1 MQLILPQ
8 SELETAI
15 TEYVHGIM
23 NIKDGNTMTID
34 LKAGRGLDGFTATV
48 DIVKSGTPVPAKTV
62 VPAATPVT
70 ASIVTPMKVIPRP
83 PAKEEPVAVVVVE
96 EVIVVTPEDTS
107 VANKSEQQEAAV
119 ETKEEAPAEAPS
131 TVRRPLFGS
140 LKKPE

>member
-96 EVIVVTPEDTS
+96 EVIVATPEDTS
-107 VANKSEQQEAAV
+107 VTNKSEQQEAAV

>member
-70 ASIVTPMKVIPRP
+70 ASIVTPMKVTPRP
-83 PAKEEPVAVVVVE
+83 PAKEEPAAVVVVE

-119 ETKEEAPAEAPS
+119 ETKEETPAEVTPA
-131 TVRRPLFGS
+131 VRRPLFGS

>member
-96 EVIVVTPEDTS
+96 EVIVATPEDTS

>member
-48 DIVKSGTPVPAKTV
+48 DIVISGTPVPAKTV

-96 EVIVVTPEDTS
+96 EVNVVTPEDTS
-107 VANKSEQQEAAV
+107 VTNKSEQQEAAV

>member
-119 ETKEEAPAEAPS
+119 ETKEEAPAEAPT

>member
-96 EVIVVTPEDTS
+96 EVIVGTPEDTS
-107 VANKSEQQEAAV
+107 VANKSEQQEAAS
-119 ETKEEAPAEAPS
+119 EAKEEAPAEAP
-131 TVRRPLFGS
+131 TAVRRPLFGS

>member
-83 PAKEEPVAVVVVE
+83 PAE